1 MSSSKKKL
9 DFFRCLR
16 SSSPVRTQTK
26 NEQQRSK
33 DSSYCC
39 YSTKTK
45 TELSL
50 STTTTTSSGATI
62 GYNTK
67 GFFKRIQCF
76 KAHKRKIP
84 CRKHLYKANGTSE
97 QQEETT
103 TKIDTTRRQ
112 TRNDNFS
119 DDISVISPTK
129 LIRNSQSI
137 PLLSTNDSNNYHHEI
152 TTTPIASFYNSTS
165 PFYSYKGENNLL
177 LNGNNQNESCSLVDI
192 EVVSTNDTTTYRSY
206 TPNYYLTNIN

>member
-1 MSSSKKKL
+1 
-9 DFFRCLR
+9 
-16 SSSPVRTQTK
+16 
-26 NEQQRSK
+26 
-33 DSSYCC
+33 
-39 YSTKTK
+39 
-45 TELSL
+45 
-50 STTTTTSSGATI
+50 
-62 GYNTK
+62 
-67 GFFKRIQCF
+67 
-76 KAHKRKIP
+76 HKRKIP

-192 EVVSTNDTTTYRSY
+192 EVESTNDTTTNRSY
-206 TPNYYLTNIN
+206 TPNNYLTNINNNSNHQKSGYFTPYSFASREFSSTDLSSYSTQSLLRRFIDVERLDNK